1 MKILTWNI
9 NSIRIR
15 LKQLSDVIDELD
27 PDIICLQ
34 ETKVENSK
42 FPLKDIQQMG
52 FKYVCING
60 QPSYNGVAIFSRHK
74 LVETIVQDFCSKED
88 SRYIAIKIKHPKLDN
103 HLNIHNYYVPAGG
116 DEPDPEINDKFKHK
130 LQFLDEMYTQIQNH
144 ISSDEYHIFVG
155 DMNVA
160 PHENDVWSHKQLINV
175 VSHTDIERRKVNNII
190 LNNNLFDV
198 MRHTQD
204 DSEKVYSWWSYRNR
218 DWRKSNRGRRLDHV
232 WLSSNLR
239 KYYDRHEIFMD
250 ARDFEKPSDHVPV
263 VIELKI

>member
-1 MKILTWNI
+1 M
-9 NSIRIR
+9 
-15 LKQLSDVIDELD
+15 KQLSDVIDELD

-130 LQFLDEMYTQIQNH
+130 LQFLDEMYTQIQNY
-144 ISSDEYHIFVG
+144 ISTDEYHIFVG

-175 VSHTDIERRKVNNII
+175 VSHTDIERRKV
-190 LNNNLFDV
+190 
-198 MRHTQD
+198 
-204 DSEKVYSWWSYRNR
+204 
-218 DWRKSNRGRRLDHV
+218 
-232 WLSSNLR
+232 
-239 KYYDRHEIFMD
+239 
-250 ARDFEKPSDHVPV
+250 
-263 VIELKI
+263 